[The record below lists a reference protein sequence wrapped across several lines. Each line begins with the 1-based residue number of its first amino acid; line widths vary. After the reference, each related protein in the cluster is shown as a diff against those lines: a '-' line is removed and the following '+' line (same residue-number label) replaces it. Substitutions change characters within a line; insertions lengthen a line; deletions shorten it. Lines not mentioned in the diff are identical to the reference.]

1 MISSGTAALSVALVL
16 FAAFFANVA
25 LGAFARVAFLSDV
38 NEMLMMFAA
47 AIAFVVGVL
56 QRELRTKRKAE

>member
-56 QRELRTKRKAE
+56 QRESRTKRKAE